1 MKKILLAVIFAMTS
15 LVVSAQTDT
24 TKKTTLPFTL
34 LSKYPSSR
42 ADLKN
47 LRRSFQKI

>member
-15 LVVSAQTDT
+15 FAVSAQTDT
-24 TKKTTLPFTL
+24 TKKTTLPFTV

-42 ADLKN
+42 VGQKNFSGSSLK
-47 LRRSFQKI
+47 I